1 MNIRLL
7 IPAVLVFSLQSC
19 AAPQEGLD
27 IDHNA
32 PAGEQSEAGDDRGFD
47 PCKLNKTLPV
57 CDDA

>member
-1 MNIRLL
+1 MIFRLSGL
-7 IPAVLVFSLQSC
+7 AVLVFSLQSC
-19 AAPQEGLD
+19 ATPQEGLD

-32 PAGEQSEAGDDRGFD
+32 PAGEQTDAGDDRGFD